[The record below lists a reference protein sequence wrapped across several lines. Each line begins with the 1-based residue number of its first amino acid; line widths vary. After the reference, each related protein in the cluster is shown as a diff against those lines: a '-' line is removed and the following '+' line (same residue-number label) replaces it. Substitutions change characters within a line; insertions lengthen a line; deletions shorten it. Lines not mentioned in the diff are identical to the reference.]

1 MTQSIRVLFVYDNE
15 AALAVRAGL
24 LGDYEGIEVTA
35 TTDVTTALAT
45 LDEERV
51 DCVLSG
57 YALAGSD
64 GIALTRDIR
73 RASPKLPV
81 ILFADNLSPELLEA
95 AFTAGVTD
103 HASVSVCQSSYDR
116 LVTCIN
122 AATQQQPS
130 QAAGTPESVH

>member
-35 TTDVTTALAT
+35 TTDVATALAT

-73 RASPKLPV
+73 RASPGLPV

-103 HASVSVCQSSYDR
+103 HASVSVCQTSYDR
-116 LVTCIN
+116 LVTCIH